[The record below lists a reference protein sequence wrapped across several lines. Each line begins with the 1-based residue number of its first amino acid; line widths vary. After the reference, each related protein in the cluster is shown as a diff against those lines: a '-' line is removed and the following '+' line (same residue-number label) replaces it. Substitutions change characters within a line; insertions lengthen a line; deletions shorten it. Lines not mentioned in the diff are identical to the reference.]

1 MRIRNIKN
9 ADDII
14 TNSKYVIKDYK
25 EYKKKFNELF
35 KNNNP
40 ICLEIG
46 MGKGDFIIKRAL
58 NNPNVNYIGL
68 EKYTSIIA
76 KACKKLENLDIPN
89 LRIINADAKELNLIF
104 DHEIDTIFLNFSD
117 PWPKARHAKRR
128 LTSPVFLKIYDD
140 IFAGDAKIMQKT
152 DNTLLFESS
161 IIDLTTYG
169 YQVKDISLDLWNT
182 DKVYEETEYEHKF
195 RTAGIK
201 INYLQAFKPIK
212 K

>member
-58 NNPNVNYIGL
+58 NN
-68 EKYTSIIA
+68 
-76 KACKKLENLDIPN
+76 
-89 LRIINADAKELNLIF
+89 
-104 DHEIDTIFLNFSD
+104 
-117 PWPKARHAKRR
+117 
-128 LTSPVFLKIYDD
+128 
-140 IFAGDAKIMQKT
+140 
-152 DNTLLFESS
+152 
-161 IIDLTTYG
+161 
-169 YQVKDISLDLWNT
+169 
-182 DKVYEETEYEHKF
+182 
-195 RTAGIK
+195 
-201 INYLQAFKPIK
+201 
-212 K
+212 